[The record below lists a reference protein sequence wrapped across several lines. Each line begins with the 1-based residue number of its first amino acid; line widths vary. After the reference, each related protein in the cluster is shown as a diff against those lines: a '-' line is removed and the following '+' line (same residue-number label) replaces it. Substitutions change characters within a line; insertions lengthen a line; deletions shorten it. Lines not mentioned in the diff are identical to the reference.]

1 MSQRLKALFGSIA
14 HGIRASA
21 GSVLS
26 LVGLRR
32 LEPYVVPA
40 LVVVLVAIAAVS
52 ARDTAAI
59 IASRPE
65 VTQAT
70 LREVAEFSGERGES
84 IWFQFDGLV
93 DSTSFE
99 TDADF
104 GTFFYLARDPESPD
118 RGIIVRSGLNDGSFR
133 QRVLGATIVDD
144 PDVVAAALDA
154 LAPLPTGFDVDEA
167 RFLDE
172 VEAGGDPE
180 AALVPSDLADEPA
193 GSTALVTGRIVT
205 PATYAACAVSAGCDG
220 DDAAW
225 FYLLADPQAA
235 EGVILRS
242 PHPPTAI
249 PVALQGL
256 FLRAS
261 FDLGPVIESEWLAS
275 HDVDV
280 PQNRALTAGSRPPIT
295 VEASWVPTILYA
307 VLALLLLISHL
318 IGYPVFRAE
327 PRPAAAGRSLAPGGR
342 IDADITGRI
351 ARDDKVLQ
359 LDRSPGALERLTIGA
374 LALLLWRYGLLP
386 GDQSRREAEEA
397 FVAQAAGQ
405 EDRLVIHERDQSAL
419 VIIDREPGAVEVRNG
434 RLHRVAGSVPAV
446 RFRQGRSEAF
456 LATRTVEDR
465 DRLAAEIAAEVGEG

>member
-21 GSVLS
+21 GSILS

-32 LEPYVVPA
+32 LDPFVVPA
-40 LVVVLVAIAAVS
+40 LIVALLAAGAVS

-59 IASRPE
+59 LASRPE

-70 LREVAEFSGERGES
+70 LREVADFSGERGES
-84 IWFQFDGLV
+84 IWFQFEGLV

-118 RGIIVRSGLNDGSFR
+118 SGIIVRSGQNDAFFR
-133 QRVLGATIVDD
+133 QRVLGATIVEDAD
-144 PDVVAAALDA
+144 AVEAALDA
-154 LAPLPTGFDVDEA
+154 FGSLPSGFEIDRA
-167 RFLDE
+167 RYLDE
-172 VEAGGDPE
+172 VESGGDPE
-180 AALVPSDLADEPA
+180 AALVPSGLAEEPT
-193 GSTALVTGRIVT
+193 GSTPVVTGRIVS
-205 PATYAACAVSAGCDG
+205 PATYAACAVSTGCDG
-220 DDAAW
+220 ADAAW
-225 FYLLADPQAA
+225 FYLLADAQAA
-235 EGVILRS
+235 EGIILRS

-261 FDLGPVIESEWLAS
+261 FDLGPVVESAWFAS
-275 HDVDV
+275 LDADI
-280 PQNRALTAGSRPPIT
+280 PQGRALTAGSRPPIT

-327 PRPAAAGRSLAPGGR
+327 RQPTPQRTMVPGAR

-351 ARDDKVLQ
+351 ARDNAVLR
-359 LDRSPGALERLTIGA
+359 LERSPGAIERLTIGA

-397 FVAQAAGQ
+397 FVAQAAGE

-419 VIIDREPGAVEVRNG
+419 VIVDRDPGAVEVRSG

-446 RFRQGRSEAF
+446 KFRQGRSDAY

-465 DRLAAEIAAEVGEG
+465 DLLAAEIAAEVREG

>member
-32 LEPYVVPA
+32 LEPLVVPA
-40 LVVVLVAIAAVS
+40 LIVVLVAAAAVS

-59 IASRPE
+59 IASRPD

-70 LREVAEFSGERGES
+70 LREVADFSGERGES

-104 GTFFYLARDPESPD
+104 GTFFYLARDPESTD
-118 RGIIVRSGLNDGSFR
+118 RGIIVRSGLNDALFR

-154 LAPLPTGFDVDEA
+154 FAPLPGGFGVDQA
-167 RFLDE
+167 RYLDE

-180 AALVPSDLADEPA
+180 AALVPSELAEEPA
-193 GSTALVTGRIVT
+193 GSTALVTGRIVS
-205 PATYAACAVSAGCDG
+205 PATYAACAVSEGCEGAG
-220 DDAAW
+220 AAW

-235 EGVILRS
+235 EGIILRS

-261 FDLGPVIESEWLAS
+261 FDLGPVIESDWLAAL
-275 HDVDV
+275 DVDV

-295 VEASWVPTILYA
+295 VEASWVPTTLYA
-307 VLALLLLISHL
+307 VLALLLLVSHL

-327 PRPAAAGRSLAPGGR
+327 PRPSAQRTLVPGAR

-351 ARDDKVLQ
+351 ARDDKMLQ

-419 VIIDREPGAVEVRNG
+419 VIVDRGPGAVEVRNG

-446 RFRQGRSEAF
+446 QFRQGRSEAF

>member
-21 GSVLS
+21 GSMLS

-32 LEPYVVPA
+32 LEPFVVPA
-40 LVVVLVAIAAVS
+40 LIVALGAAAALS

-59 IASRPE
+59 LDSRPE
-65 VTQAT
+65 VTEAT
-70 LREVAEFSGERGES
+70 LREVADFSGERGES

-118 RGIIVRSGLNDGSFR
+118 RGIIVRSGLNDASFR
-133 QRVLGATIVDD
+133 QRVLAATIVDD
-144 PDVVAAALDA
+144 GDVVAGALDA
-154 LAPLPTGFDVDEA
+154 FGPLPRGFGIDRA
-167 RFLDE
+167 RYLDE

-180 AALVPSDLADEPA
+180 AARIPSELAEEPA
-193 GSTALVTGRIVT
+193 GSTALVTGRIVS
-205 PATYAACAVSAGCDG
+205 PATYAACAVSEGCEG
-220 DDAAW
+220 EGAAW

-235 EGVILRS
+235 QGIILRS

-256 FLRAS
+256 FLRAT
-261 FDLGPVIESEWLAS
+261 FDLAPVVESAWLDS
-275 HDVDV
+275 LDVDV

-295 VEASWVPTILYA
+295 VDASWVPTILYA
-307 VLALLLLISHL
+307 VLALLLLVSHL

-327 PRPAAAGRSLAPGGR
+327 PRPTAQRTLAPGAR

-351 ARDDKVLQ
+351 ARDDRVLH

-386 GDQSRREAEEA
+386 GEQSRREAEEA

-419 VIIDREPGAVEVRNG
+419 VIVDREAGAVQVRNG

-446 RFRQGRSEAF
+446 QFRQGRSMAY